1 MADSMKIQ
9 DIREVELST
18 KEPSDASHIYVEED
32 GVFRRHSLDAMKL
45 AVQPDVEKEARAY
58 ATAAAASEKAAAAS
72 ATDAASSAKTASDAS
87 ATVSE
92 YEALWLG
99 AENWRQLRMHQN
111 ILDNVE
117 ETVIDVALTNSQT
130 YPHNNSQKTVA
141 FETYRNKTD
150 YYVYLE
156 VIASSGGS
164 VGDVVISD
172 KLVNGFKVAYTGSAT
187 SATVRCHVFGGM

>member
-1 MADSMKIQ
+1 
-9 DIREVELST
+9 
-18 KEPSDASHIYVEED
+18 
-32 GVFRRHSLDAMKL
+32 
-45 AVQPDVEKEARAY
+45 
-58 ATAAAASEKAAAAS
+58 
-72 ATDAASSAKTASDAS
+72 
-87 ATVSE
+87 
-92 YEALWLG
+92 
-99 AENWRQLRMHQN
+99 MHQN

-117 ETVIDVALTNSQT
+117 ETAIDVALTNSQT

-150 YYVYLE
+150 YYVYPE
-156 VIASSGGS
+156 VIASSGGN